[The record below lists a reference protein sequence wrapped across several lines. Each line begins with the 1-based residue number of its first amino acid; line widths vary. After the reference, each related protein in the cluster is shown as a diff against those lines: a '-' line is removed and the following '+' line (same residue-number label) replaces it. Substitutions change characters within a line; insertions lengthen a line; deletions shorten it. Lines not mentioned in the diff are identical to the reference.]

1 MPAKYYV
8 KRNLKFLNQNISIL
22 VHIDIFSRGRTFKND
37 FNNKMD
43 IEMVLRWK
51 KQLFPV
57 TKRNKECVIGINE
70 SFPLTIGFLNQI
82 KQN

>member
-1 MPAKYYV
+1 
-8 KRNLKFLNQNISIL
+8 
-22 VHIDIFSRGRTFKND
+22 
-37 FNNKMD
+37 
-43 IEMVLRWK
+43 MVLRWK